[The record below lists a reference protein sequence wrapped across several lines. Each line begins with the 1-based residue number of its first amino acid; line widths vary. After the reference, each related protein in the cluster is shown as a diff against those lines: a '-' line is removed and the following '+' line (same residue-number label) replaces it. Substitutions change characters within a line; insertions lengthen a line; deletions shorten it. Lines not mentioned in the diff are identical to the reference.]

1 MVGSNSLRVLI
12 LAVLSLMASASNG
25 INGKNFFS
33 LWVFCRLCWFCFTSL
48 NIFFFNFPIS
58 EEKIPLKEIFVPL
71 GETPT
76 KLEGIFNP
84 ELDESDAEYW
94 RLNAQQYL
102 QNVLDDPQKQMKP
115 KKAKN
120 VIIFLGDGMSFYFW
134 FYVFDAAAFIQL
146 IWNILYIFCLNSHI

>member
-1 MVGSNSLRVLI
+1 
-12 LAVLSLMASASNG
+12 MASASNG
-25 INGKNFFS
+25 INGKNFFPFEFFVV
-33 LWVFCRLCWFCFTSL
+33 LVDFVLKVWTF
-48 NIFFFNFPIS
+48 FFFNFPIS

-146 IWNILYIFCLNSHI
+146 IWNILNIFCLNSHI